1 MFEYDDLG
9 EKNISDSS
17 SKHLKPA
24 IHSIKIPH
32 NKRLMAGIFACT
44 LFTANITMDEV
55 SKLEITKDMTSP
67 NITILDEQIYD
78 YDFEIF
84 KTDTALLELPKI
96 RSLKVKIGKI
106 TPMQFSSPE
115 DENGFI

>member
-9 EKNISDSS
+9 EKNISDTS
-17 SKHLKPA
+17 SKHLKPT
-24 IHSIKIPH
+24 IHSINLPYK
-32 NKRLMAGIFACT
+32 KCLMAGIFAST
-44 LFTANITMDEV
+44 LFTANITVDEM
-55 SKLEITKDMTSP
+55 SELKITKDITSP
-67 NITILDEQIYD
+67 NIIILDEQIYD

-84 KTDTALLELPKI
+84 KTDTASLELPKI

-106 TPMQFSSPE
+106 TPMRFSSPE